1 MSKLEDKLIQSI
13 NKPAAKK
20 PVAKKLQAVAKK
32 TTTKKA
38 PIKKVAAPAA
48 KPEVQTSS
56 ASDVNATTTASIP
69 TASTNSVAHPRRVWP
84 D

>member
-20 PVAKKLQAVAKK
+20 PVAKKSVAKK
-32 TTTKKA
+32 TTKKA

>member
-20 PVAKKLQAVAKK
+20 PVAKKSVAKK
-32 TTTKKA
+32 TTKKA

-69 TASTNSVAHPRRVWP
+69 TASTNSVSHPRRVWP

>member
-20 PVAKKLQAVAKK
+20 PVAKKAVAKK

-69 TASTNSVAHPRRVWP
+69 TESTNSVAHPRRVWP